1 MHGVNFDVLFED
13 FSLSNSYISFFP
25 ELLSTT
31 KVLHVNFK
39 FDVMLRFFF
48 KKKKR

>member
-25 ELLSTT
+25 ELLSTK

-48 KKKKR
+48 LKKKR